1 MMQIPST
8 TYRIQFH
15 AGFNFEAAQAIKD
28 YLAELG
34 VSDLY
39 ASPIFTARAGS
50 THGYDVVN
58 PSEINPELGGQ
69 EGFEALVTDLKSRQ
83 IGWIQDIVPNHMAF
97 DSQNRM
103 LVDVLENGPDS
114 QYRNFFDIDWN
125 HPYGG
130 IRGRVLAP
138 FLGKFYGD
146 CLESG
151 ELQLKYSQDGLSINY
166 YSLRFPLRIESYNQV
181 LMYDL
186 ARLREQLGRNHPNF
200 VKLLGVLYMLK
211 YIPSGEEGRE
221 RYDQILF
228 IKRMIWEL
236 WNDSAEVKQFIEENI
251 QTFNGE
257 PGNPE
262 SFNLLDSLLAE
273 QFFRLS
279 YWKVGNEELNYR
291 RFFTVNELISL
302 RVEDPTVFD
311 TIHRFVL
318 DLVKSGQVSG
328 LRVDHIDGLYNPV
341 EYITR
346 IREHVPNTYL
356 VVEKILEP
364 GEDLPINWSIQG
376 TTGYDLMSKVN
387 GVLCQQSNEASF
399 TAIYDEFIGRS
410 VSCEALIDE
419 NKRLISG
426 KHLAGDIDNLAHLL
440 KQLSDRYRYAS
451 DFTMYGLK
459 RALVEI
465 LALFPVYR
473 TYISQSGSRKADQ
486 ERIRQVIEE
495 AKEKLP
501 NFLNE
506 LYFIE
511 KFLSLE
517 FDDRLSE
524 EDKQQWLHFIMRL
537 QQFTGPLMAKGV
549 EDTVMY
555 VYNRLLSLNE
565 VGSSPSEFGI
575 SVDDFHA
582 FNQMR
587 ATQWPHAMS
596 ATATHDTKRG
606 EDVRARLNVLS
617 ELPEEWQTQLRT
629 WQAINAPLKGSV
641 DGMEAP
647 DRNAEYFLYQTLL
660 GAFPF
665 DREDY
670 PQFIDRVKEYII
682 KASREAKVYTSWQR
696 PDAEYEQAFLD
707 FADRLLNDSPDNLFL
722 QEFRPF
728 QRKIQHY
735 GMLNSLTQTLLKM
748 TVPGVPDIYQG
759 SELWDLSLVDPDNR
773 RPVDYEKRFSYLKD
787 IKHDL
792 EKDLPGLLSNLLKT
806 PEDGRVKLFLIYQA
820 IQARRAYSELFK
832 RGSYQKLTV
841 VGSLKTHIIAFMR
854 EWDDTQM
861 IVIAPRLLTSL
872 IKEGEY
878 PLGDLVW
885 HETRILQNPG
895 SSTVWQDLISG
906 QQIQGED
913 TLWIKDILNQ
923 FPVAILVG
931 KTAAKLSSNSSENG
945 TTLSV
950 SARSQSETTGD
961 EAAI

>member
-1 MMQIPST
+1 MMQIPLA

-15 AGFNFEAAQAIKD
+15 TGFPFKAAQSIAA
-28 YLAELG
+28 YLADLG
-34 VSDLY
+34 ISDLY
-39 ASPIFTARAGS
+39 ASPIFTARTGS

-58 PSEINPELGGQ
+58 PKQINPELGG
-69 EGFEALVTDLKSRQ
+69 EAGLEELQTELKRYQ
-83 IGWIQDIVPNHMAF
+83 IGWLQDIVPNHMAF
-97 DSQNRM
+97 DSQNYM

-114 QYRNFFDIDWN
+114 RYRDFFDIDWN

-130 IRGRVLAP
+130 IKGRVLAP

-151 ELQLKYSQDGLSINY
+151 ELQLQYDQSGLSINY

-228 IKRMIWEL
+228 IKRMLWEL

-257 PGNPE
+257 SGNPE
-262 SFNLLDSLLAE
+262 SFNMLDSLLSE

-302 RVEDPTVFD
+302 RVEDQAVFD
-311 TIHRFVL
+311 ATHELIIQA
-318 DLVKSGQVSG
+318 VKDGKFNG

-346 IREHVPNTYL
+346 LREQLPDTYL

-364 GEDLPINWSIQG
+364 GEDLPLNWSIQG
-376 TTGYDLMSKVN
+376 TTGYDFMSKVN
-387 GVLCQQSNEASF
+387 GVFCQQSNHL
-399 TAIYDEFIGRS
+399 EFSGVYYRFVGRS
-410 VSCEALIDE
+410 TSCETLIDE

-465 LALFPVYR
+465 LTLFPVYR
-473 TYISQSGSRKADQ
+473 SYISPEGSRKADQ
-486 ERIRQVIEE
+486 ERITQVIEE
-495 AKEKLP
+495 AKENIP
-501 NFLNE
+501 NFINE
-506 LYFIE
+506 LCFIE
-511 KFLSLE
+511 KFFSLE
-517 FDDRLSE
+517 FDDHLSN
-524 EDKQQWLHFIMRL
+524 EDKNLWLHFIMRL

-565 VGSSPSEFGI
+565 VGSHPGEFGI
-575 SVDDFHA
+575 SVEDFHA
-582 FNQMR
+582 FNQTR
-587 ATQWPHAMS
+587 STQWPHAMN

-617 ELPEEWQTQLRT
+617 ELPEEWEKQLLN
-629 WQAINAPLKGSV
+629 WQAINAPLKETV
-641 DGMEAP
+641 DGMAAP
-647 DRNAEYFLYQTLL
+647 DPNAEYFLYQTLL

-665 DREDY
+665 QKGDY
-670 PQFIDRVKEYII
+670 PQFVDRVKEYLI

-696 PDAEYEQAFLD
+696 PDIDYENAFIRFTERILK
-707 FADRLLNDSPDNLFL
+707 DSDDNLFL
-722 QEFRPF
+722 QEFLPF

-735 GMLNSLTQTLLKM
+735 GILNSLSQTLLKM
-748 TVPGVPDIYQG
+748 VSPGVPDLYQG
-759 SELWDLSLVDPDNR
+759 CEFWDLSLVDPDNR
-773 RPVDYEKRFSYLKD
+773 RPVNYEQRATCLEEIKMQFAKD
-787 IKHDL
+787 PMGWMRDL
-792 EKDLPGLLSNLLKT
+792 LQS
-806 PEDGRVKLFLIYQA
+806 PEDGRIKLFLIYQTL
-820 IQARRAYSELFK
+820 QLRRAYAELFQ

-841 VGSLKTHIIAFMR
+841 SGSLKTHIIAFAR
-854 EWDDTQM
+854 ELGDTQVLA
-861 IVIAPRLLTSL
+861 IVPRFFTSL
-872 IKEGEY
+872 VQEGEL
-878 PLGDLVW
+878 PLGEAVW
-885 HETRILQNPG
+885 HETRIVQAPG
-895 SSTVWQDLISG
+895 APAIWENALTG
-906 QQIQGED
+906 QQIQGDD
-913 TLWIKDILNQ
+913 TLWVRDILSS
-923 FPVAILVG
+923 FPVALLVG
-931 KTAAKLSSNSSENG
+931 KTASKQEGREVKGESLG
-945 TTLSV
+945 
-950 SARSQSETTGD
+950 G
-961 EAAI
+961 

>member
-1 MMQIPST
+1 MMQLPIA

-15 AGFNFEAAQAIKD
+15 AGFDFQAAQSIVS

-34 VSDLY
+34 ISDLY
-39 ASPIFTARAGS
+39 ASPIFTARIGS

-58 PSEINPELGGQ
+58 PKEINPELGGQ
-69 EGFEALVTDLKSRQ
+69 AEFEKLVQSLQ
-83 IGWIQDIVPNHMAF
+83 QHQLGWLQDIVPNHMAF
-97 DSQNRM
+97 DSQNYM
-103 LVDVLENGPDS
+103 LADVMENGPDS
-114 QYRNFFDIDWN
+114 RYRDFFDIDWN

-130 IRGRVLAP
+130 IKGRLLAP

-151 ELQLKYSQDGLSINY
+151 ELQIKYAQLGFSINY
-166 YSLRFPLRIESYNQV
+166 YSLSFPLRIESYSHV

-186 ARLREQLGRNHPNF
+186 GRLREKLGRNNPNF

-211 YIPSGEEGRE
+211 YIPSSEEGRE

-228 IKRMIWEL
+228 IKRILWEL
-236 WNDSAEVKQFIEENI
+236 WNDCPEVKQFIEENI
-251 QTFNGE
+251 ETLNGE

-262 SFNLLDSLLAE
+262 SYNLLDNLLSE

-302 RVEDPTVFD
+302 RVEDQEVFD
-311 TIHRFVL
+311 AVHGFVL
-318 DLVKSGQVSG
+318 GLVKAGKLTG
-328 LRVDHIDGLYNPV
+328 LRVDHIDGLYDPV
-341 EYITR
+341 QYIER
-346 IREHVPNTYL
+346 LREHVPDTYL
-356 VVEKILEP
+356 IVEKILEP
-364 GEDLPINWSIQG
+364 GEELPLNWSIQG
-376 TTGYDLMSKVN
+376 TTGYDFMSRVN
-387 GVLCQQSNEASF
+387 GIFCQQSNQHDFSDV
-399 TAIYDEFIGRS
+399 YYRFIGNS
-410 VSCEALIDE
+410 SPCEKLIDE
-419 NKRLISG
+419 NKRLIIG

-465 LALFPVYR
+465 LTVFPVYR
-473 TYISQSGSRKADQ
+473 TYVSDKGSRNADQ
-486 ERIRQVIEE
+486 ERLQQVIEE
-495 AKEKLP
+495 AKENIP
-501 NFLNE
+501 NFINE
-506 LYFIE
+506 LFFIE

-524 EDKQQWLHFIMRL
+524 EDKEQWLHFIMRL

-565 VGSSPSEFGI
+565 VGSSPAEFGI
-575 SVDDFHA
+575 SIDEFHT

-587 ATQWPHAMS
+587 ATQWPHTMS

-617 ELPEEWQTQLRT
+617 ELPSEWDNHLRN
-629 WQAINAPLKGSV
+629 WHGINAPLKETV
-641 DGMEAP
+641 DGVDLP
-647 DRNAEYFLYQTLL
+647 DPNAEYLLYQTLL

-665 DREDY
+665 DAEDL
-670 PQFIDRVKEYII
+670 PAFVDRVKEYII

-696 PDAEYEQAFLD
+696 PDADYEQAFVHFVERVLK
-707 FADRLLNDSPDNLFL
+707 DSEDNLFL

-735 GMLNSLTQTLLKM
+735 GILNSLSQTLLKIAS
-748 TVPGVPDIYQG
+748 PGLPDFYQG

-773 RPVDYEKRFSYLKD
+773 RPIDYEKRWGYLTE
-787 IKHDL
+787 IKSRFEKEPPDL
-792 EKDLPGLLSNLLKT
+792 IAELLNS
-806 PEDGRVKLFLIYQA
+806 PQDGRIKLFLIYQA
-820 IQARRAYSELFK
+820 LKARRAYSDLFQ

-841 VGSLKTHIIAFMR
+841 VGSLKPHIVAFTR
-854 EWDDTQM
+854 EVGDTQA
-861 IVIAPRLLTSL
+861 IVVAPRFLTSL

-878 PLGDLVW
+878 PLGEQVW
-885 HETRILQNPG
+885 HETRILQDAN
-895 SSTVWQDLISG
+895 SSALWQNAITG
-906 QQIQGED
+906 QQIQGDE
-913 TLWIKDILNQ
+913 TLWLKDILSQ
-923 FPVAILVG
+923 FPVALLIG
-931 KTAAKLSSNSSENG
+931 NTASTNG
-945 TTLSV
+945 
-950 SARSQSETTGD
+950 AM
-961 EAAI
+961 IKP

>member
-1 MMQIPST
+1 MQIPLA

-15 AGFNFEAAQAIKD
+15 AGFTFEAAQSIAS
-28 YLAELG
+28 YLAALG
-34 VSDLY
+34 ISDLY

-58 PSEINPELGGQ
+58 PKQINPELGGESGLEELQ
-69 EGFEALVTDLKSRQ
+69 NELRRYQ
-83 IGWIQDIVPNHMAF
+83 IGWLQDIVPNHMAF
-97 DSQNRM
+97 DSQNYM

-114 QYRNFFDIDWN
+114 RYRDFFDIDWN

-130 IRGRVLAP
+130 IKGRVLAP

-151 ELQLKYSQDGLSINY
+151 ELQLQYNRDGLSINY

-236 WNDSAEVKQFIEENI
+236 WNDSPEVNQFIQENI
-251 QTFNGE
+251 QILNGE

-262 SFNLLDSLLAE
+262 SFNMLDSLLSE

-302 RVEDPTVFD
+302 RVEDQTVFD
-311 TIHRFVL
+311 TIHEL
-318 DLVKSGQVSG
+318 ILQYVKEGKFNG

-346 IREHVPNTYL
+346 LREQLPDTYL

-364 GEDLPINWSIQG
+364 GEDLPLNWSIQG
-376 TTGYDLMSKVN
+376 TTGYDFMSKVN
-387 GVLCQQSNEASF
+387 GVLCQQANHLEFSGV
-399 TAIYDEFIGRS
+399 YYRFIGRS
-410 VSCEALIDE
+410 TSYEVLMDE

-465 LALFPVYR
+465 LTLFPVYR
-473 TYISQSGSRKADQ
+473 SYISPEGSRKADQ
-486 ERIRQVIEE
+486 ERIKQVIEE
-495 AKEKLP
+495 AKENIP
-501 NFLNE
+501 NFINE
-506 LYFIE
+506 LCFIE

-517 FDDRLSE
+517 FDDHLSE
-524 EDKQQWLHFIMRL
+524 EDKKLWLHFIMRL

-565 VGSSPSEFGI
+565 VGSHPGEFGI
-575 SVDDFHA
+575 SVEDFHT
-582 FNQMR
+582 FNQTR
-587 ATQWPHAMS
+587 STQWPHAMN

-617 ELPEEWQTQLRT
+617 ELPEEWEKHLSN
-629 WQAINAPLKGSV
+629 WQAINAPLKETV
-641 DGMEAP
+641 DGMEVP

-665 DREDY
+665 NKGDY
-670 PQFIDRVKEYII
+670 PQFIDRVKEYLI

-696 PDAEYEQAFLD
+696 PDIDYEQAFIQFTERILK
-707 FADRLLNDSPDNLFL
+707 DSDDNLFL

-735 GMLNSLTQTLLKM
+735 GILNSLSQTLLKM
-748 TVPGVPDIYQG
+748 VSPGVPDLYQG
-759 SELWDLSLVDPDNR
+759 CEFWDLSLVDPDNR
-773 RPVDYEKRFSYLKD
+773 RPVDYEQRITCLEE
-787 IKHDL
+787 IQTQL
-792 EKDLPGLLSNLLKT
+792 EKDSTGLIRDLMRS
-806 PEDGRVKLFLIYQA
+806 PEDARIKLFLIYQTL
-820 IQARRAYSELFK
+820 QLRKAYPELFQ

-841 VGSLKTHIIAFMR
+841 SGSLKSHVIAFAR
-854 EWDDTQM
+854 ELGETQVLA
-861 IVIAPRLLTSL
+861 IVPRFFTSL
-872 IKEGEY
+872 VQEGEY
-878 PLGDLVW
+878 PVGEAVW
-885 HETRILQNPG
+885 HETRIVQSPGASITWQNAF
-895 SSTVWQDLISG
+895 TG
-906 QQIQGED
+906 QQLQGDD
-913 TLWIKDILNQ
+913 TLWVRDILSE
-923 FPVAILVG
+923 FPVALLVG
-931 KTAAKLSSNSSENG
+931 KTASKQDINTNS
-945 TTLSV
+945 L
-950 SARSQSETTGD
+950 
-961 EAAI
+961 